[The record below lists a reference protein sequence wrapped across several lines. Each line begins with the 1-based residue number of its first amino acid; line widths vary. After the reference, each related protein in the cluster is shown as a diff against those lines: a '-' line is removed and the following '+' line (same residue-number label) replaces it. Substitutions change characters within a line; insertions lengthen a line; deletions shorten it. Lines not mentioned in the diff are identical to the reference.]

1 MSVDFEFV
9 IGSPYDKEKLIC
21 EIYYKNVCI
30 AEISQETSELIL
42 EIYPMSSQEYLSVPL
57 VKFQEA
63 IEKAKRHLMGN
74 G

>member
-9 IGSPYDKEKLIC
+9 IGSPY
-21 EIYYKNVCI
+21 V

-42 EIYPMSSQEYLSVPL
+42 EIYPMSSQEYLSLPL

-63 IEKAKRHLMGN
+63 IEKAKHHLMGN